1 MAVGTEPTRVVDNE
15 HLFVLQYPQSEQM
28 FGKGDAMSVA
38 CELEYEEFYPSLR
51 LVADAPGHPVP
62 PRSVRRRRIVLA
74 VVTGALLVGLTL
86 PLRALGGQTIARPT
100 PVAGQVYVV
109 QQGDTLSSIAAKAD
123 PTDPV
128 AMTQRLVAEVGSD
141 VVVPGEHVYVP

>member
-1 MAVGTEPTRVVDNE
+1 VVDSE
-15 HLFVLQYPQSEQM
+15 HLFVLQYNNSEQV

-38 CELEYEEFYPSLR
+38 FELEYEEFYPSLR

-62 PRSVRRRRIVLA
+62 PRSIRRRRIVLA
-74 VVTGALLVGLTL
+74 MVTAALLVGLTL
-86 PLRALGGQTIARPT
+86 PLRALGGRTMAAPT

-109 QQGDTLSSIAAKAD
+109 QQGDTLSGIAAKAD
-123 PTDPV
+123 PGHPS
-128 AMTQRLVAEVGSD
+128 AMARRLVAEVGSD